1 MESNN
6 RQEPG
11 KAFLY
16 DRLLA
21 RKRAMQEGFQANA
34 LNSLIGDE
42 RTDLLAATTKLSSLL
57 QPLLAIPES
66 RELSEPLSYAQ
77 ARVLD
82 AATLSLY
89 NGAPQKIGQP

>member
-21 RKRAMQEGFQANA
+21 RKRAMLEGSQANA
-34 LNSLIGDE
+34 LNSLIGGE

-57 QPLLAIPES
+57 
-66 RELSEPLSYAQ
+66 
-77 ARVLD
+77 
-82 AATLSLY
+82 
-89 NGAPQKIGQP
+89 